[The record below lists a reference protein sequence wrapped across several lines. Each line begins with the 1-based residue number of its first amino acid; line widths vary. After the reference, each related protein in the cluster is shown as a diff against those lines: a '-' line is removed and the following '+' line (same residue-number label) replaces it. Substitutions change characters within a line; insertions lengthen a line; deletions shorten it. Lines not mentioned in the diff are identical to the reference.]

1 MDAMFF
7 VTFLVYVIALVVV
20 LLASLF
26 YIVFR
31 DDGLLTK
38 TRTKQFVCFMTV
50 CSLALRSVWM
60 FAHGDPAYFDS
71 HALLLAT
78 FNRFSML
85 LFFTGFSSV
94 VLQWGLAIRKI
105 QLADTKAYTI
115 VALSLC
121 AVLWVVQILFMVFS
135 LAGIIDVNENR
146 SSGSLYKADNVA
158 LALCFLFPAL
168 AFLLYLKQFEEVM
181 KQQGKGNTEAV
192 RVTRAFS
199 FLVVGCFILRFV
211 VYLYGAVIWTQALE
225 DANPWLKGLDSVL
238 YPTFFYTVPEILPAL
253 ATVVLAS
260 AAPNHKASTE
270 WEASLISA
278 GSWADSIAAQRH
290 QQASAEQLFTG

>member
-1 MDAMFF
+1 MDAVFF
-7 VTFLVYVIALVVV
+7 VTFLVYAVALVVV
-20 LLASLF
+20 LSASLF

-38 TRTKQFVCFMTV
+38 TRTKQFVCLMTV
-50 CSLALRSVWM
+50 LSLGLRSVWI
-60 FAHGDPAYFDS
+60 FAHGNPSYFDS

-94 VLQWGLAIRKI
+94 VVQWGLTIRKI
-105 QLADTKAYTI
+105 QLMDTKRYT
-115 VALSLC
+115 VGAVTLC
-121 AVLWVVQILFMVFS
+121 GLLWLVQLLFMVCS

-146 SSGSLYKADNVA
+146 SSASFYKADNVA

-168 AFLLYLKQFEEVM
+168 AFISYLKQFERVM
-181 KQQGKGNTEAV
+181 LQQGKGKTEAV

-199 FLVVGCFILRFV
+199 LLVGACFILRFV

-225 DANPWLKGLDSVL
+225 DANPWLGGLDNVL
-238 YPTFFYTVPEILPAL
+238 YPTFFYTVPEVLPAL

-260 AAPNHKASTE
+260 AAPDHKARNDL
-270 WEASLISA
+270 EASLTSA

-290 QQASAEQLFTG
+290 YQASSEQLFAG